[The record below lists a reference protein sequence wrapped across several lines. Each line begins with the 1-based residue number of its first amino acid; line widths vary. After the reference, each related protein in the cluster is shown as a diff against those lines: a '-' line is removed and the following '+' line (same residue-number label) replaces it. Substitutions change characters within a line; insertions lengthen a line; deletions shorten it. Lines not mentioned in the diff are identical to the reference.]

1 MKMDLEH
8 TWSASSSDC
17 IAAENRDLSEL
28 AGIWSS
34 QVHVSISN
42 PATIN
47 YRFAKIRYTDN
58 EDLVCPPSW
67 TESD

>member
-1 MKMDLEH
+1 MKMKLEN
-8 TWSASSSDC
+8 TWSASSANC
-17 IAAENRDLSEL
+17 IVAENRDLSEL
-28 AGIWSS
+28 AGVWSS

-47 YRFAKIRYTDN
+47 YRFAKINFVEN
-58 EDLVCPPSW
+58 EGLVCPPSG